1 MKQNKSSRST
11 VLLFLLGAAL
21 IVAALIMLVPDLLNY
36 KQSNDTYEA
45 LKENYISEKAENTE
59 VAEETEGDDSW
70 WYTDVDVK
78 LEELQQV
85 NADIIG
91 WIRFDNL
98 EQLSYPVLYSGDDEK
113 YLRTDIYGNQTIA
126 GCIFMEGMNTPD
138 FQDYHTILYGHNMK
152 NLSMFGSLKKYKT
165 EDFYKDHQFFT
176 IYTSECAYRYQI
188 FAYYDV
194 PETDEVYTV
203 GFAPD
208 DTFQKFID
216 KFIDGFN
223 TCKQVFIITSKEKEI
238 VNHIIKNI
246 DRGCTVLNGNGG
258 YTGSDVKIIYTVLNS
273 NQFIA
278 LKKHVK
284 EIDPAAFLTVNDS
297 TEVLGEGFKAYE

>member
-1 MKQNKSSRST
+1 MKQNKISRST

-176 IYTSECAYRYQI
+176 IYTSECA
-188 FAYYDV
+188 
-194 PETDEVYTV
+194 
-203 GFAPD
+203 
-208 DTFQKFID
+208 
-216 KFIDGFN
+216 
-223 TCKQVFIITSKEKEI
+223 
-238 VNHIIKNI
+238 
-246 DRGCTVLNGNGG
+246 
-258 YTGSDVKIIYTVLNS
+258 
-273 NQFIA
+273 
-278 LKKHVK
+278 
-284 EIDPAAFLTVNDS
+284 
-297 TEVLGEGFKAYE
+297 